1 VLVCRCCAAT
11 VVLQFPLSQSRSDVL
26 ELTTADCSRVGRIV
40 ALTKLNTVEAE
51 RLHTLFNTQTRDG
64 QLDKP
69 GFDRCIRKLVPGN
82 QLTQDDKRC
91 VDCDVWFGT
100 RCARRVL
107 IWCGD
112 RYCDGVCCVLS
123 FLSVTLATL
132 FYAFRT
138 ESGSSFVS
146 FEQFSTGFS
155 VLAGGTKSD
164 KLSAGFR
171 LFDDDEDGSL
181 NRKQLYL
188 FVRSFLTVL
197 FYLQS
202 SITEVSAVRDC
213 IDRTATETT
222 GTCRCRALCA
232 HCGSFAPACDGAPER
247 SWLLVLCAAEGIFR
261 LSTRRDAELI
271 SYEEFGNWYNKG
283 GYTVSPWLELLD
295 LKKWPGLN
303 ISSAVAAAPA
313 TEASTNDSDAEELE
327 DEDEED
333 TSTAEFTFS
342 MAPGTNLVLN
352 SVSFSRF
359 RELLNRSKLDTINAG
374 RVHTTLLAASSNG
387 GTRALCDRR
396 LRCRACEYWTS
407 LHVACAPR
415 GFFAA
420 VLVKS
425 AFEAAL
431 RRLLDGVDI
440 ASATRGLNILF
451 RAFDRNDDGRTD
463 VAEVAAGFS
472 ILAAGSKSDKLS
484 LAFKLFDDDDDGHL
498 SKLELWKFL
507 RAFLTVLATLAID
520 ADSALS
526 VPTINKA
533 AITLTQV
540 RSLLCPRGRCDRMC
554 ALECWLCFECAQPVA
569 PWCSRRCRRSSAK
582 PTPPTARRFRTKSS
596 ARGTT
601 AAASLLCR
609 GWSCST

>member
-1 VLVCRCCAAT
+1 
-11 VVLQFPLSQSRSDVL
+11 
-26 ELTTADCSRVGRIV
+26 
-40 ALTKLNTVEAE
+40 
-51 RLHTLFNTQTRDG
+51 
-64 QLDKP
+64 
-69 GFDRCIRKLVPGN
+69 
-82 QLTQDDKRC
+82 
-91 VDCDVWFGT
+91 
-100 RCARRVL
+100 
-107 IWCGD
+107 
-112 RYCDGVCCVLS
+112 
-123 FLSVTLATL
+123 
-132 FYAFRT
+132 
-138 ESGSSFVS
+138 
-146 FEQFSTGFS
+146 
-155 VLAGGTKSD
+155 
-164 KLSAGFR
+164 
-171 LFDDDEDGSL
+171 
-181 NRKQLYL
+181 
-188 FVRSFLTVL
+188 
-197 FYLQS
+197 
-202 SITEVSAVRDC
+202 
-213 IDRTATETT
+213 
-222 GTCRCRALCA
+222 
-232 HCGSFAPACDGAPER
+232 
-247 SWLLVLCAAEGIFR
+247 
-261 LSTRRDAELI
+261 
-271 SYEEFGNWYNKG
+271 
-283 GYTVSPWLELLD
+283 
-295 LKKWPGLN
+295 
-303 ISSAVAAAPA
+303 
-313 TEASTNDSDAEELE
+313 
-327 DEDEED
+327 
-333 TSTAEFTFS
+333 
-342 MAPGTNLVLN
+342 
-352 SVSFSRF
+352 
-359 RELLNRSKLDTINAG
+359 
-374 RVHTTLLAASSNG
+374 
-387 GTRALCDRR
+387 
-396 LRCRACEYWTS
+396 
-407 LHVACAPR
+407 
-415 GFFAA
+415 
-420 VLVKS
+420 LVKS